1 MHARRAFFLGL
12 RRVADRALRFG
23 FGIDVAAWAFLVGLK
38 NSARRNISDRFTDS
52 FGGFP
57 ARGGHSAEVF
67 DGLCHLRRCF
77 FSLLRGLAFIL
88 HDFLRL
94 ALFPVRFIFLL
105 AGEDHVFERYFLAVN
120 ISADFVGFSEKLFHV
135 CFHFRYPTLYDA
147 RFDVV
152 RLGLGVFVAEIF
164 FGWPTT

>member
-1 MHARRAFFLGL
+1 VQARRAFFLGL

-23 FGIDVAAWAFLVGLK
+23 FGIDVAAWAFLL
-38 NSARRNISDRFTDS
+38 
-52 FGGFP
+52 
-57 ARGGHSAEVF
+57 E
-67 DGLCHLRRCF
+67 
-77 FSLLRGLAFIL
+77 FIL

-105 AGEDHVFERYFLAVN
+105 AGEDHVFGRCFLAVN
-120 ISADFVGFSEKLFHV
+120 ISADFVGSSEKLFHV

-152 RLGLGVFVAEIF
+152 RLGLGEFVEEIF
-164 FGWPTT
+164 FGWLTT